1 MLAFQPGCHAPV
13 VNTITS
19 CVDGVIGVFGGM
31 MVLSIVVVAIVDD
44 VFVVFLLVAAYGSDG
59 EKHFNFMGGCA
70 PQGPPAYGT
79 GDA

>member
-31 MVLSIVVVAIVDD
+31 MVLSVAVVAIVD
-44 VFVVFLLVAAYGSDG
+44 VLFVGFLLEAAYGSDG
-59 EKHFNFMGGCA
+59 EKHFNFMGDSV
-70 PQGPPAYGT
+70 PQGPL
-79 GDA
+79 